1 MMEQIHASKN
11 GAGTTGLPSAKKKK
25 NLVQTL
31 RLKLTQNG
39 TWT

>member
-11 GAGTTGLPSAKKKK
+11 GAGTTGLPSAKKK